1 VHDANCSR
9 KKLNGFSFLSS
20 NIMPEEISRSL
31 LADYPGLT
39 HIQCA
44 RNDGMAFFQERDPSL
59 EPLNLRSIDLE
70 LTSPEGLK
78 AIISDMCQYACTT
91 LKCLSLSVP
100 SRTSNDSFAEAFD
113 AGIRSAVNHTT
124 GATPLLAHLQEIALY
139 GFDLSKLYKPLS
151 LLSDLGSLSRLTL
164 FRCNGVIKF
173 LADIERRNNGQALN
187 LKHLVLQ
194 FLNEPLEEG
203 SAAMD
208 QDARKCLS
216 GVFHSSSL
224 RSLHLSWKSESSL
237 KDFLSDATSFAPDLI
252 SFSTHGGLKIDN
264 DDPRGHDHTPTFDD
278 IRAMLA
284 NMPKLQAFGVEI
296 PEFEMGPHN
305 LSGQY
310 RMRGVFMVR
319 T

>member
-1 VHDANCSR
+1 
-9 KKLNGFSFLSS
+9 
-20 NIMPEEISRSL
+20 MPEEISRSL

-70 LTSPEGLK
+70 LKSPEGLK

-173 LADIERRNNGQALN
+173 LADIERRNNTWY
-187 LKHLVLQ
+187 
-194 FLNEPLEEG
+194 F
-203 SAAMD
+203 
-208 QDARKCLS
+208 
-216 GVFHSSSL
+216 
-224 RSLHLSWKSESSL
+224 
-237 KDFLSDATSFAPDLI
+237 SF
-252 SFSTHGGLKIDN
+252 
-264 DDPRGHDHTPTFDD
+264 
-278 IRAMLA
+278 
-284 NMPKLQAFGVEI
+284 
-296 PEFEMGPHN
+296 
-305 LSGQY
+305 
-310 RMRGVFMVR
+310 
-319 T
+319 